1 MYRSDRRERHDQALW
16 RYRSALDSVQNKS
29 GSTIRLLRDT
39 VFSGNGA
46 FSGSYRELYLSGD
59 NITFDLN
66 GKTFK
71 IENQNSDI
79 YVNGTYIVKNGTLDA
94 PVRFTDFQE
103 TGYLTVENVDFL
115 KLFLVDRNR
124 VCLESGKFTYL
135 RMLYGDFADAL
146 GEGKAYYFYEDN
158 VWYDGAYKSSLE
170 NVEVRNAPVNIVT
183 QPKSLLLGA
192 EESGTMAVEA
202 VKAAGFEDKEI
213 TYQWYET
220 EYEYTLEYGWQ
231 GSCIFS
237 SGTKLEGQ
245 TASALVFPDTVGE
258 NKYYYC
264 EVTVDG
270 YTVKSDIAAY
280 RRGVGSPVLTV
291 GNADNLRYG
300 FFSVDPQGAIAPLCL
315 PASRTEDMSV

>member
-1 MYRSDRRERHDQALW
+1 MAISKQLLTLSKISPVRR
-16 RYRSALDSVQNKS
+16 
-29 GSTIRLLRDT
+29 IRLLRDT

-135 RMLYGDFADAL
+135 RMLYGDFAVA
-146 GEGKAYYFYEDN
+146 F
-158 VWYDGAYKSSLE
+158 W
-170 NVEVRNAPVNIVT
+170 
-183 QPKSLLLGA
+183 
-192 EESGTMAVEA
+192 
-202 VKAAGFEDKEI
+202 
-213 TYQWYET
+213 
-220 EYEYTLEYGWQ
+220 
-231 GSCIFS
+231 
-237 SGTKLEGQ
+237 
-245 TASALVFPDTVGE
+245 
-258 NKYYYC
+258 
-264 EVTVDG
+264 
-270 YTVKSDIAAY
+270 
-280 RRGVGSPVLTV
+280 
-291 GNADNLRYG
+291 
-300 FFSVDPQGAIAPLCL
+300 
-315 PASRTEDMSV
+315 